1 MGQAVR
7 SKMAA
12 GKGRKKKNNGS
23 RLSDK
28 LPVMRGAELH
38 NRQANHSTKRKGTPA
53 LYKEF
58 FFSSGPRV
66 VRSLAVFFFFSV
78 LGLSGPWLFFFFF
91 SVLGLSGPWLFF
103 FFFFPPVLGL
113 SGPWLFFFFGSAE
126 IMGQT
131 QGKRHWGSLG
141 TMVAGRN
148 EARDTHSL
156 KTKWKI
162 EAQTESLWTQL

>member
-1 MGQAVR
+1 
-7 SKMAA
+7 MAA

-53 LYKEF
+53 LYKAF
-58 FFSSGPRV
+58 FFFGPRV

-78 LGLSGPWLFFFFF
+78 LGLSGPWLFFF
-91 SVLGLSGPWLFF
+91 SN
-103 FFFFPPVLGL
+103 
-113 SGPWLFFFFGSAE
+113 SAE

-131 QGKRHWGSLG
+131 QGKRH
-141 TMVAGRN
+141 
-148 EARDTHSL
+148 
-156 KTKWKI
+156 
-162 EAQTESLWTQL
+162 

>member
-53 LYKEF
+53 LYK
-58 FFSSGPRV
+58 V
-66 VRSLAVFFFFSV
+66 FFFSV
-78 LGLSGPWLFFFFF
+78 LGLSGPWL
-91 SVLGLSGPWLFF
+91 

-113 SGPWLFFFFGSAE
+113 SGPWLFFF
-126 IMGQT
+126 Q
-131 QGKRHWGSLG
+131 
-141 TMVAGRN
+141 
-148 EARDTHSL
+148 
-156 KTKWKI
+156 
-162 EAQTESLWTQL
+162 

>member
-53 LYKEF
+53 LYKGFFFFFGPRVVQSLAVFFCF
-58 FFSSGPRV
+58 FFSGPGV
-66 VRSLAVFFFFSV
+66 VRSLAVFFFSN
-78 LGLSGPWLFFFFF
+78 
-91 SVLGLSGPWLFF
+91 
-103 FFFFPPVLGL
+103 
-113 SGPWLFFFFGSAE
+113 AE

-131 QGKRHWGSLG
+131 QGKRH
-141 TMVAGRN
+141 
-148 EARDTHSL
+148 
-156 KTKWKI
+156 
-162 EAQTESLWTQL
+162 

>member
-53 LYKEF
+53 LYKDF
-58 FFSSGPRV
+58 FFP
-66 VRSLAVFFFFSV
+66 V

-91 SVLGLSGPWLFF
+91 SSGPGVVRSLAVFF
-103 FFFFPPVLGL
+103 F
-113 SGPWLFFFFGSAE
+113 
-126 IMGQT
+126 Q
-131 QGKRHWGSLG
+131 
-141 TMVAGRN
+141 
-148 EARDTHSL
+148 
-156 KTKWKI
+156 
-162 EAQTESLWTQL
+162 